1 MKYIVSLMLGGLLFT
16 GSLNAQN
23 LANNSPRILDE
34 IAVVTGTAEDDAGT
48 ITTREL
54 ALMEN
59 SMNDYST
66 TVWSREIYRQIGAGV
81 KGNETFF
88 NPAQSTG
95 DNINLF
101 SMIINLVSTST
112 VPIYKYT
119 AQPDMSDENR
129 LTGTEALRESVIPF
143 QIEGGNKIVVKKEDI
158 PSASIKYYL
167 VKERWYFDTKTSKGD
182 IRVTHICP
190 VLFEKGRYYPLFWV
204 SFDDLSV
211 YLQRTPSSLE
221 VSNIKPVL
229 SNVSMFDVIR
239 SRYYRGCIYQ
249 VGLRHLSVFFPT
261 MEGLIKERE
270 RIEDE
275 LDYIQTK
282 FYDALR
288 RR

>member
-23 LANNSPRILDE
+23 LANNSSRILDE